1 MREFWQR
8 EPLLVRGAFP
18 DFRPPVDRETLFGL
32 AVRDD
37 VESRLVTRFGGRW
50 NLRHGPLPSL
60 PSTRRPGWTL
70 LVQGVDLLD
79 VSAHALLGR
88 FRFVP
93 DARLDDLMV
102 SYATDG
108 GGVGPHVDSYDVF
121 LLQAY
126 GRRRW
131 RISRQTDPAVDP
143 DAPLRLLSDFRAEQE
158 WLLEPGDMLYLP
170 PGVAHDGAAV
180 GECLT
185 YSIGFRAPT
194 YQELLA
200 PWLEE
205 FAINAAIPGRYE
217 DPGLNATRHPGALPR
232 TMVDRIHASLLRHR
246 PHRADTQRF
255 LLRHLTEPK
264 AQIVFDRPQRP
275 ASTARFIGLADR
287 HGLALDPRT
296 RMMYANGQVGING
309 ESMLSPAGCRA
320 TLAVLADRR
329 ALQQEAVLAL
339 PPAGHALLHA
349 WYEAGWLHLAGR

>member
-8 EPLLVRGAFP
+8 RPLLVRGAFP
-18 DFRPPVDRETLFGL
+18 DLRPPVDRETLFGL
-32 AVRDD
+32 AARDD
-37 VESRLVTRFGGRW
+37 VESRLVTRFRGRW
-50 NLRHGPLPSL
+50 TLRHGPLPAL

-79 VSAHALLGR
+79 VSAHVLLRR

-121 LLQAY
+121 LLQAS
-126 GRRRW
+126 GHRRW
-131 RISRQTDPAVDP
+131 RISQQP
-143 DAPLRLLSDFRAEQE
+143 DMALEPGAPLRLLSDFRAEQE

-170 PGVAHDGAAV
+170 PGVAHEGTAV

-200 PWLEE
+200 PWLDE
-205 FAINAAIPGRYE
+205 FAINATVPGRYA
-217 DPGLNATRHPGALPR
+217 DPGLGATRHPGALPR
-232 TMVDRIHASLLRHR
+232 TMVDRIHAALLRQR
-246 PHRADTQRF
+246 PRRADTQRF

-264 AQIVFDRPQRP
+264 AQIVFDRPRRP
-275 ASTARFIGLADR
+275 ASIAGFVRLAER
-287 HGLALDPRT
+287 HGVALDPRT
-296 RMMYANGQVGING
+296 RMMYASGQIGING
-309 ESMLSPAGCRA
+309 ESVPMPAECRA
-320 TLAVLADRR
+320 TLAMLADRR
-329 ALQQEAVLAL
+329 ALPQEVIPAL
-339 PPAGHALLHA
+339 PRAGHALLHE
-349 WYEAGWLHLAGR
+349 WYGAGWLHLMGR